1 LSNERLKRNMVQRID
16 GRMVNAGMRR
26 GMLFVCA
33 TGCCCGHTDRGYLP
47 VPTDLYH
54 QEWERRKLRNT
65 VHLNQGGCLG
75 PCPLANVAMLMLDGR
90 PYWFHSLDDGPLIV
104 ALYDYIEALLAA
116 ERHVPPPV
124 LLAPHLFNGFA
135 WDGSQG
141 AGVKGRGP
149 ESDPRSLLPDPRS
162 LIVLSQADTD
172 LLALQQARAQLPPDF
187 APLQLAHVGR
197 VVTDAAVDAIL
208 DELLPHAAVV
218 VCRLHS
224 ARSFAY
230 GLERLHAWAAAT
242 GGFLL
247 CIPAVEALDP
257 DLMAR
262 STVGVPLAHLVNAY
276 FQCGGAA
283 NLANGLS
290 CLSDHLLLTGWGY
303 EPPVELP
310 MHGVYRGSGVRGQ
323 GSGDAG
329 QKEAKGDADGYP
341 VIPGFAGVAEEYGS
355 GDRDLP
361 TDSTI
366 SSRGA
371 VRTDEPDQTSSSLST
386 GEYCGGLRANSS
398 QRVPASPVDR
408 ARIADGGG
416 DPSPDRGQ
424 ADLPESRAGRS
435 DLESVAGGGSPPQRL
450 DPVAEQRQSR
460 WEGQGSG
467 RGVSTAGS
475 LTSAPRLP
483 IPVIG
488 ILFYRAHMLSGNTAF
503 VDAIIAEVERQGM
516 LARAVYTQSLKEGAP
531 GALPT
536 ALQLLVEAGP
546 VDVILNTLSFA
557 IGDGEPHPFAAL
569 GAPVIQAITSSSSRA
584 EWARNGRGLG
594 PLDTAMN
601 VAIPEF
607 DGRIIGVPVSF
618 KEPQPTF
625 AEAQP
630 QDGPAYYAPDTER
643 ITRLVGMAHRLSAL
657 RHTPNA
663 EKRIAFVFTNSSAKA
678 QRVGNAV
685 GLDAPASLL
694 RLLHTL
700 HDAGYAVGDLPD
712 SSDQLIADLIARCS
726 YDETWLTT
734 EQLVQAQRV
743 AGDQYER
750 WFAELPQALQQT
762 MIHQWGPPPGD
773 AYVHQGDLALAG
785 IELGNVFV
793 ALQPPRGY
801 DMNPNAIYHQ
811 PDLPP
816 PHNYYA
822 LYRWLRDAW
831 QADAIVHVGKHGTLE
846 WLPGKGIGLGA
857 TCFPDQ
863 FLGDLPLIYP
873 FIIND
878 PGEGTQAKRRAHAVI
893 VDHMTPPMT
902 SAGMYGDLAELAQLV
917 DEYYRTEQLD
927 PSKLPLLQRQIWE
940 VIQRSK
946 LDDDLRH
953 ILKADH
959 GDHSH
964 DWDGEFLDDGTPT
977 VFAEL
982 EGREVA
988 HLLEDI
994 EGYLCEL
1001 TGAQIRDGLHI
1012 LGTVP
1017 EGEQLVELLYQ
1028 LLRLPNI
1035 GVPSLPAAVAEAL
1048 DEDWHALQSRP
1059 GQRRAV
1065 PRVINPRARTNH
1077 THAHPHVVGPG
1088 GHGGS
1093 LIRLDDTPSPAELR
1107 TNADTIAHIEEVS
1120 KALLHELD
1128 ACGWDS
1134 AAVDPVL
1141 TATELSTQYSA
1152 LSTVLLF
1159 ACTELVPK
1167 LRRGATDEIAHMLA
1181 ALEGRYIPAGPSGA
1195 PTRGMAHV
1203 LPTGRNFYGVDPR
1216 ALPSVAAW
1224 QTGVGL
1230 ADDLIARYR
1239 REHGSN
1245 PESVGISIWGTSAIR
1260 TAGDDVAQVLALLG
1274 VRPRWQNENRRV
1286 IGVEVIPLAE
1296 LGRPRID
1303 VVCRISGFFRDA
1315 FPHLISLIDQAVQT
1329 VIALDEPPEQN
1340 FPRTHALASAR
1351 ALQEAGKSVGEAERE
1366 AAYRIFGSKPGS
1378 YGAGILPLIDAQ
1390 NWERDADFA
1399 RAYLTWG
1406 GYAYTASEEGA
1417 PAEAAFA
1424 IALSG
1429 VQVATKNQDT
1439 REHDIFDSDD
1449 YLQFHGGMIATIRA
1463 LTGKNPARYF
1473 GDSSDPA
1480 RPKTRDLRE
1489 EARRVFRSRV
1499 TNPKWIASMQRHGY
1513 KGGLELA
1520 ATVDYLFG
1528 YDATAETLEDWM
1540 YEQVTERYLRDE
1552 AVQQWLEQVNPWALQ
1567 AMAERLSEA
1576 HQRGM
1581 WATPSA
1587 EALATLSTLLERGEE
1602 WREGVSRP
1610 AEQLSGDI

>member
-1 LSNERLKRNMVQRID
+1 MSEQRQQRNMVERID
-16 GRMVNAGMRR
+16 GRMVNAGRRR
-26 GMLFVCA
+26 GMLMVCA
-33 TGCCCGHTDRGYLP
+33 TGCCCGITERGYLP

-75 PCPLANVAMLMLDGR
+75 PCPLANVAMLLLDGR
-90 PYWFHSLDDGPLIV
+90 PYWFHSLDDGPLII

-116 ERHVPPPV
+116 DRHVPPPAI
-124 LLAPHLFNGFA
+124 LAPHLFNGFA
-135 WDGSQG
+135 WDGLEVNRRTTNENRVTAPVALG
-141 AGVKGRGP
+141 DGI
-149 ESDPRSLLPDPRS
+149 L
-162 LIVLSQADTD
+162 VLSQADTD
-172 LLALQQARAQLPPDF
+172 LLALQQAQAQLPDGF
-187 APLQLAHVGR
+187 APMHLAHVGR
-197 VVTDAAVDAIL
+197 AEEDAAVDLLL

-218 VCRLHS
+218 LCRLHS
-224 ARSFAY
+224 ARSFAH
-230 GLERLHAWAAAT
+230 GLERLGAWADTT

-262 STVGVPLAHLVNAY
+262 STVGVPLAHMVNAY
-276 FQCGGAA
+276 FQCGGAT
-283 NLANGLS
+283 NLGNGLS

-310 MHGVYRGSGVRGQ
+310 LHGHYES
-323 GSGDAG
+323 
-329 QKEAKGDADGYP
+329 
-341 VIPGFAGVAEEYGS
+341 AEGE
-355 GDRDLP
+355 RCACCTP
-361 TDSTI
+361 TAIGT
-366 SSRGA
+366 
-371 VRTDEPDQTSSSLST
+371 V
-386 GEYCGGLRANSS
+386 
-398 QRVPASPVDR
+398 
-408 ARIADGGG
+408 
-416 DPSPDRGQ
+416 
-424 ADLPESRAGRS
+424 
-435 DLESVAGGGSPPQRL
+435 
-450 DPVAEQRQSR
+450 
-460 WEGQGSG
+460 
-467 RGVSTAGS
+467 
-475 LTSAPRLP
+475 
-483 IPVIG
+483 G
-488 ILFYRAHMLSGNTAF
+488 ILFYRAHLLSGNTAF
-503 VDAIIAEVERQGM
+503 VDALIAEVEQRGM
-516 LARAVYTQSLKEGAP
+516 RARAVYTQSLKEAP
-531 GALPT
+531 PGELPAALE
-536 ALQLLVEAGP
+536 LLAEDGP
-546 VDVILNTLSFA
+546 VDVIINTLSFA
-557 IGDGEPHPFAAL
+557 IGDGEPHPFAAQ
-569 GAPVIQAITSSSSRA
+569 GAPVIQAITSSSSRD
-584 EWARNGRGLG
+584 EWVRSGRGLG

-607 DGRIIGVPVSF
+607 DGRLIGVPISF
-618 KEPQPTF
+618 KEQ
-625 AEAQP
+625 EQN
-630 QDGPAYYAPDTER
+630 GPAHYAPDAER
-643 ITRLVGMAHRLSAL
+643 IARVMGLAHRMIRL
-657 RHTPNA
+657 RHTANA
-663 EKRIAFVFTNSSAKA
+663 AKRIAFVFTNSSAKA
-678 QRVGNAV
+678 QRIGNAV
-685 GLDAPASLL
+685 GLDAPASLM
-694 RLLHTL
+694 RLLHEL
-700 HDAGYAVGDLPD
+700 RGAGYAVGELPE
-712 SSDQLIADLIARCS
+712 SGDQLIAGLIERCS

-734 EQLVQAQRV
+734 EQLVRAHRV
-743 AGDQYER
+743 PGAQYER
-750 WFAELPQALQQT
+750 WFGELPLALQQAMT
-762 MIHQWGPPPGD
+762 SQWGPPPGG
-773 AYVHQGDLALAG
+773 AYVQHGDLALAG
-785 IELGNVFV
+785 LEYGNVFV

-801 DMNPNAIYHQ
+801 DMDPNAIYHR

-822 LYRWLRDAW
+822 LYRWLRDVW

-846 WLPGKGIGLGA
+846 WLPGKGVGLGA

-863 FLGDLPLIYP
+863 FLGDIPLIYP

-902 SAGMYGDLAELAQLV
+902 SAGAYGDLAELAQLV

-927 PSKLPLLQRQIWE
+927 PSKLPLLQRQIWD

-964 DWDGEFLDDGTPT
+964 EWDGSFLDDGTPT
-977 VFAEL
+977 AFAEL

-1028 LLRLPNI
+1028 LLRLPNL
-1035 GVPSLPAAVAEAL
+1035 GAPSLPASVAAAL
-1048 DEDWHALQSRP
+1048 GEDWTALLERP
-1059 GQRRAV
+1059 GERRQ
-1065 PRVINPRARTNH
+1065 PTNGTRH
-1077 THAHPHVVGPG
+1077 SA
-1088 GHGGS
+1088 
-1093 LIRLDDTPSPAELR
+1093 DDLQ
-1107 TNADTIAHIEEVS
+1107 TNADVIAHIEERS
-1120 KALLHELD
+1120 KALLRELD
-1128 ACGWDS
+1128 TRGWG
-1134 AAVDPVL
+1134 AGQVDPVVVQFLPQSHTL
-1141 TATELSTQYSA
+1141 TLSPRHPVT
-1152 LSTVLLF
+1152 LSLHF

-1167 LRRGATDEIAHMLA
+1167 LRRGADDEIAHMLA
-1181 ALEGRYIPAGPSGA
+1181 ALEARFVPPGPSGA

-1224 QTGVGL
+1224 QTGQGL
-1230 ADDLIARYR
+1230 AADLIARYR
-1239 REHGSN
+1239 REHGSD
-1245 PESVGISIWGTSAIR
+1245 PESVGISVWGTSAIR

-1286 IGVEVIPLAE
+1286 LGVEVIPLVE
-1296 LGRPRID
+1296 LGRPRVD

-1315 FPHLISLIDQAVQT
+1315 FPHLISLIDQAVQA
-1329 VIALDEPPEQN
+1329 VLALDEPAEQN
-1340 FPRTHALASAR
+1340 FPRKHALAAAA
-1351 ALQEAGKSVGEAERE
+1351 ALQTGGKSAEDAQRE

-1390 NWERDADFA
+1390 NWERDTDFA
-1399 RAYLTWG
+1399 RVYLTWG
-1406 GYAYTASEEGA
+1406 GFAYTAQEQGA

-1424 IALSG
+1424 AALSG

-1463 LTGKNPARYF
+1463 LTGANPARYF

-1499 TNPKWIASMQRHGY
+1499 VNPKWIASMQRHGY

-1540 YEQVTERYLRDE
+1540 YEQVTERYLRDPE
-1552 AVQQWLEQVNPWALQ
+1552 VQQWLEQSNPWALQ

-1576 HQRGM
+1576 HQRQL
-1581 WATPSA
+1581 WANPSP
-1587 EALATLSTLLERGEE
+1587 EALATLEALLDRGEE
-1602 WREGVSRP
+1602 WREGLSRP
-1610 AEQLSGDI
+1610 GEQREERL

>member
-1 LSNERLKRNMVQRID
+1 
-16 GRMVNAGMRR
+16 MVNAGMKR
-26 GMLFVCA
+26 GMLVVCA
-33 TGCCCGHTDRGYLP
+33 TGCCCGHTERGYLP

-75 PCPLANVAMLMLDGR
+75 PCPLANVAMLLLDGR
-90 PYWFHSLDDGPLIV
+90 PYWFHSLDEGPLVI
-104 ALYDYIEALLAA
+104 ALYDYLEAMLAA
-116 ERHVPPPV
+116 DRHLPPPPA
-124 LLAPHLFNGFA
+124 LAPHVFNGFA
-135 WDGSQG
+135 WDGSEGTEHRAQG
-141 AGVKGRGP
+141 TGHRGEALSASPSSALAEP
-149 ESDPRSLLPDPRS
+149 EALV
-162 LIVLSQADTD
+162 VLSQADTD
-172 LLALQQARAQLPPDF
+172 LLALQRARALLPAGF
-187 APLQLAHVGR
+187 APLHLAHVGR
-197 VVTDAAVDAIL
+197 AEDEAAIDLLL
-208 DELLPHAAVV
+208 DELLPRAAVV
-218 VCRLHS
+218 ICRLHS

-230 GLERLHAWAAAT
+230 GLERLRAWAETT

-276 FQCGGAA
+276 FQCGGAE

-290 CLSDHLLLTGWGY
+290 CLSDHLMLTGWGY

-310 MHGVYRGSGVRGQ
+310 MHGVYAPANRPQERGEGVEQ
-323 GSGDAG
+323 GC
-329 QKEAKGDADGYP
+329 
-341 VIPGFAGVAEEYGS
+341 
-355 GDRDLP
+355 
-361 TDSTI
+361 STATC
-366 SSRGA
+366 SCGTSATSALA
-371 VRTDEPDQTSSSLST
+371 VT
-386 GEYCGGLRANSS
+386 
-398 QRVPASPVDR
+398 SPVR
-408 ARIADGGG
+408 
-416 DPSPDRGQ
+416 SPT
-424 ADLPESRAGRS
+424 
-435 DLESVAGGGSPPQRL
+435 V
-450 DPVAEQRQSR
+450 
-460 WEGQGSG
+460 
-467 RGVSTAGS
+467 
-475 LTSAPRLP
+475 
-483 IPVIG
+483 G
-488 ILFYRAHMLSGNTAF
+488 ILFYRAHLLSGNTAF
-503 VDAIIAEVERQGM
+503 VDALIAEVERQGM
-516 LARAVYTQSLKEGAP
+516 QARAVFTQSLKDAP
-531 GALPT
+531 AGELPT
-536 ALQLLVEAGP
+536 ALRLLAEAGP
-546 VDVILNTLSFA
+546 VDLLINTLSFA
-557 IGDGEPHPFAAL
+557 IGDGDPHPFMAA
-569 GAPVIQAITSSSSRA
+569 GVPVLQAITSSSSRD

-607 DGRIIGVPVSF
+607 DGRIIGVPISF
-618 KEPQPTF
+618 KEQ
-625 AEAQP
+625 EQN
-630 QDGPAYYAPDTER
+630 GPAHYAPDPER
-643 ITRLVGMAHRLSAL
+643 IARLVSLGRRLITL
-657 RHTPNA
+657 RHKPNA

-700 HDAGYAVGDLPD
+700 REVGYTIGPLPE

-726 YDETWLTT
+726 YDETWLST
-734 EQLVQAQRV
+734 EQLAQAHRV
-743 AGDQYER
+743 PGEQYER
-750 WFAELPQALQQT
+750 WFAELPAALQQA
-762 MIHQWGPPPGD
+762 MSRQWGPPPGG

-801 DMNPNAIYHQ
+801 DMDPNAIYHL

-846 WLPGKGIGLGA
+846 WLPGKGVGLGA

-902 SAGMYGDLAELAQLV
+902 SAGAYGDLAELAHLV

-946 LDDDLRH
+946 LDDDLRY

-964 DWDGEFLDDGTPT
+964 DWDGSFLDDGTPT
-977 VFAEL
+977 AFAEL

-1001 TGAQIRDGLHI
+1001 AGAQIRDGLHI

-1028 LLRLPNI
+1028 LLRLPNL
-1035 GVPSLPAAVAEAL
+1035 GAPSLPATVAATL
-1048 DEDWHALQSRP
+1048 DENWTALLERP
-1059 GQRRAV
+1059 GERRGAG
-1065 PRVINPRARTNH
+1065 T
-1077 THAHPHVVGPG
+1077 
-1088 GHGGS
+1088 
-1093 LIRLDDTPSPAELR
+1093 RLELYS
-1107 TNADTIAHIEEVS
+1107 NADQIARIEGLS
-1120 KALLHELD
+1120 KALLRELD
-1128 ACGWDS
+1128 ARGWDVAS
-1134 AAVDPVL
+1134 VESVLAA
-1141 TATELSTQYSA
+1141 AALSPQPSA
-1152 LSTVLLF
+1152 LSPVLAF

-1167 LRRGATDEIAHMLA
+1167 LRQGAHDEIAHMLA
-1181 ALEGRYIPAGPSGA
+1181 ALEGSFVPPGPSGA

-1216 ALPSVAAW
+1216 ALPSMAAW
-1224 QTGVGL
+1224 QTGQGL
-1230 ADDLIARYR
+1230 ASDLIARYR
-1239 REHGSN
+1239 REHGSD

-1274 VRPRWQNENRRV
+1274 ARPRWQTENRRV
-1286 IGVEVIPLAE
+1286 LGIEIVPLAE

-1315 FPHLISLIDQAVQT
+1315 FPHLISLIDQAVQA
-1329 VIALDEPPEQN
+1329 VIALDEPLEQN
-1340 FPRTHALASAR
+1340 FPRKHALAAAAALRAR
-1351 ALQEAGKSVGEAERE
+1351 GKSAEAAERE

-1378 YGAGILPLIDAQ
+1378 YGAGILPLIDGQ
-1390 NWERDADFA
+1390 NWEQDADFA
-1399 RAYLTWG
+1399 RIYLTWG
-1406 GYAYTASEEGA
+1406 GYAYTSTEQGT

-1424 IALSG
+1424 AALSG

-1463 LTGKNPARYF
+1463 LTGRNPARYF

-1480 RPKTRDLRE
+1480 RPRTRDLRE
-1489 EARRVFRSRV
+1489 EARRVFRARV
-1499 TNPKWIASMQRHGY
+1499 VNPKWIASMQRHGY

-1528 YDATAETLEDWM
+1528 YDATAEVVEDWM
-1540 YEQVTERYLRDE
+1540 YEQVTERYLRDP
-1552 AVQQWLEQVNPWALQ
+1552 AVQQWLEQANPWALQ

-1576 HQRGM
+1576 HQRKL
-1581 WATPSA
+1581 WANPSP
-1587 EALATLSTLLERGEE
+1587 EALATLAALLERGEE
-1602 WREGVSRP
+1602 WREGLNRPGVSV
-1610 AEQLSGDI
+1610 

>member
-1 LSNERLKRNMVQRID
+1 MLSSCSRRPTPICWRWSRLVCSCRLIL
-16 GRMVNAGMRR
+16 RR
-26 GMLFVCA
+26 CNS
-33 TGCCCGHTDRGYLP
+33 RSP
-47 VPTDLYH
+47 
-54 QEWERRKLRNT
+54 
-65 VHLNQGGCLG
+65 
-75 PCPLANVAMLMLDGR
+75 
-90 PYWFHSLDDGPLIV
+90 
-104 ALYDYIEALLAA
+104 
-116 ERHVPPPV
+116 
-124 LLAPHLFNGFA
+124 
-135 WDGSQG
+135 G
-141 AGVKGRGP
+141 AV
-149 ESDPRSLLPDPRS
+149 
-162 LIVLSQADTD
+162 IA
-172 LLALQQARAQLPPDF
+172 
-187 APLQLAHVGR
+187 
-197 VVTDAAVDAIL
+197 DAAIDEIL

-224 ARSFAY
+224 ARSFAH
-230 GLERLHAWAAAT
+230 GLERLRAWADAT

-276 FQCGGAA
+276 FQCGGAT
-283 NLANGLS
+283 NLANGLH

-310 MHGVYRGSGVRGQ
+310 NHGNYI
-323 GSGDAG
+323 A
-329 QKEAKGDADGYP
+329 EATEAP
-341 VIPGFAGVAEEYGS
+341 C
-355 GDRDLP
+355 
-361 TDSTI
+361 
-366 SSRGA
+366 
-371 VRTDEPDQTSSSLST
+371 ST
-386 GEYCGGLRANSS
+386 GYTCCQPRA
-398 QRVPASPVDR
+398 
-408 ARIADGGG
+408 
-416 DPSPDRGQ
+416 
-424 ADLPESRAGRS
+424 
-435 DLESVAGGGSPPQRL
+435 
-450 DPVAEQRQSR
+450 AE
-460 WEGQGSG
+460 
-467 RGVSTAGS
+467 VSTG
-475 LTSAPRLP
+475 T
-483 IPVIG
+483 IG
-488 ILFYRAHMLSGNTAF
+488 ILFYRAHVLSGNTAF
-503 VDAIIAEVERQGM
+503 VDAIIAEIERQGM
-516 LARAVYTQSLKEGAP
+516 RARAVYTQSLKDSSN

-536 ALQLLVEAGP
+536 ALQLLAEAGP
-546 VDVILNTLSFA
+546 VAAILNTLSFA
-557 IGDGEPHPFAAL
+557 IGDGAAHPFAAL
-569 GAPVIQAITSSSSRA
+569 GAPVIQAITTSSSRNA
-584 EWARNGRGLG
+584 WLRNGRGLG

-618 KEPQPTF
+618 KEQ
-625 AEAQP
+625 E
-630 QDGPAYYAPDTER
+630 QDGPARYIPDAER
-643 ITRLVGMAHRLSAL
+643 ITRLVGLARRLIVL
-657 RHTPNA
+657 RTKPNA
-663 EKRIAFVFTNSSAKA
+663 AKRVAFVFTNSSAKA

-700 HDAGYAVGDLPD
+700 RDAGYAVGDIPD

-734 EQLVQAQRV
+734 EQLVQAHRV
-743 AGDQYER
+743 SGAQYER
-750 WFAELPQALQQT
+750 WFAELPAPLQQAMT
-762 MIHQWGPPPGD
+762 RQWGPPPGG

-801 DMNPNAIYHQ
+801 DMDPNAIYHL

-846 WLPGKGIGLGA
+846 WLPGKGVGLSE
-857 TCFPDQ
+857 TCFPDP

-878 PGEGTQAKRRAHAVI
+878 PGEGTQAKRRAHAVV

-902 SAGMYGDLAELAQLV
+902 SAGTYGDLAELAQLV

-927 PSKLPLLQRQIWE
+927 PSKLPLLQRQIWA
-940 VIQRSK
+940 VIQRSN
-946 LDDDLRH
+946 LDDDLQH

-964 DWDGEFLDDGTPT
+964 DWDGAFLDDGTPT
-977 VFAEL
+977 AFAEL

-1017 EGEQLVELLYQ
+1017 AGEQLVELLYQ

-1048 DEDWHALQSRP
+1048 SEDWSALLAQP
-1059 GQRRAV
+1059 GRRRAI
-1065 PRVINPRARTNH
+1065 PRVINPRAGVQ
-1077 THAHPHVVGPG
+1077 THAHPHAYAAC
-1088 GHGGS
+1088 GS
-1093 LIRLDDTPSPAELR
+1093 QPARLIMLDTQPTPRELR
-1107 TNADTIAHIEEVS
+1107 TNADTIAFIEELS

-1128 ACGWDS
+1128 ARGWDTS
-1134 AAVDPVL
+1134 QVDPVVAHILQHDHVVTQSPGHPVNL
-1141 TATELSTQYSA
+1141 TLA
-1152 LSTVLLF
+1152 F

-1167 LRRGATDEIAHMLA
+1167 LRQGAIDEIVHMLA

-1216 ALPSVAAW
+1216 ALPSMAAW

-1340 FPRTHALASAR
+1340 FPRKHALAA
-1351 ALQEAGKSVGEAERE
+1351 AATLQANGKSADEAERE

-1390 NWERDADFA
+1390 NWEHDADFA
-1399 RAYLTWG
+1399 RVYLTWG
-1406 GYAYTASEEGA
+1406 GYAYTSAEQGT

-1424 IALSG
+1424 AALSG

-1463 LTGKNPARYF
+1463 LTGKNPARYI

-1499 TNPKWIASMQRHGY
+1499 VNPKWIASMQRHGY

-1540 YEQVTERYLRDE
+1540 YEQVTERYLRDSE
-1552 AVQQWLEQVNPWALQ
+1552 VQEWLEQSNPWALQ

-1581 WATPSA
+1581 WAAPSA
-1587 EALATLSTLLERGEE
+1587 EALATLRTLLERGEE

-1610 AEQLSGDI
+1610 GERLTRDV